1 MKKAF
6 SLVELMI
13 VVAVLGILAAFVV
26 PQFQSHSTQAKES
39 TAKSNLRILRSA
51 IELYTTQHKD
61 IPPGYPNGNVT
72 AQPSEQTLT
81 EQLCWSSNRSG
92 QTSQQPAAGFE
103 LGPYIRSFPSNPF
116 NGLSSVKIVGNSEGL
131 PANATGN
138 FGYIYKPAIK
148 TIRLDWP
155 ETDKDGILYYNY

>member
-1 MKKAF
+1 MKRAF

-13 VVAVLGILAAFVV
+13 VVAVLGILAAIVV
-26 PQFQSHSTQAKES
+26 PQFQSHSTQARES
-39 TAKSNLRILRSA
+39 AAKSNLRILRSA
-51 IELYTTQHKD
+51 VELYATQHND

-81 EQLCWSSNRSG
+81 EQLFWSSNRSG

-103 LGPYIRSFPSNPF
+103 LGPYIRSFPVNSF
-116 NGLSSVKIVGNSEGL
+116 NGLSTVKIIGNSEAL
-131 PANATGN
+131 PANATGD

-148 TIRLDWP
+148 TIRLDWAGA
-155 ETDKDGILYYNY
+155 DKDGILYYNY